1 MAKEDPDTA
10 KRLTGLAAVT
20 SPVATRSHAPSPSA
34 SSISG
39 STNIS
44 APSAQP
50 LAPAQTST
58 TKVVENGLSSNAA
71 SIGRS
76 ESLVKPSTKERLRKI
91 AIARAASKNLAS
103 KSSVVAPTVSEN
115 HHAEAL
121 STTTHSPPVLSP
133 SSSPST
139 STSAAS
145 EPLRPSEPSTP
156 ARSSASSASTG
167 SFASTATRSATPSAT
182 VSPTSSATVSPT
194 SSATVTPTSSA
205 TRATAPNRWL
215 STLCNVCIHLTIFI
229 AVFFA
234 VNYALTPVSQLR
246 SRTSKAI
253 TAAAAVAQGQPA
265 AAAQGQPAAVAQG
278 QPVAVAQGEPAA
290 AAAGHAQR
298 AAGGKAPAPA
308 ADQAQSAKKGQP
320 LTRRTAVGTVFVG
333 ADGRA
338 RRRIRFV
345 PPPDNASKKVARKRA
360 VM

>member
-1 MAKEDPDTA
+1 MAS
-10 KRLTGLAAVT
+10 AVG
-20 SPVATRSHAPSPSA
+20 SPHALSSAA

-39 STNIS
+39 STDTS
-44 APSAQP
+44 TQP
-50 LAPAQTST
+50 ALIHAPAQASSI
-58 TKVVENGLSSNAA
+58 KVAGHDLSSNAA

-103 KSSVVAPTVSEN
+103 KSSVAAPAVSEN
-115 HHAEAL
+115 HHAEAFSIATPSLPKL
-121 STTTHSPPVLSP
+121 SS

-167 SFASTATRSATPSAT
+167 SLASPATRSATSSAT
-182 VSPTSSATVSPT
+182 VSPTSSATVSPA
-194 SSATVTPTSSA
+194 SPATVSPTSSA
-205 TRATAPNRWL
+205 TRVTAPNRRL

-234 VNYALTPVSQLR
+234 VNYALRPVSQLP
-246 SRTSKAI
+246 SRTAKVI

-265 AAAQGQPAAVAQG
+265 AVAHGQPAAVAQG
-278 QPVAVAQGEPAA
+278 LPAA
-290 AAAGHAQR
+290 AAGGHAQR
-298 AAGGKAPAPA
+298 AAGGKAPTPA
-308 ADQAQSAKKGQP
+308 AGQAQSAKKGQLP
-320 LTRRTAVGTVFVG
+320 TRRTAVGTVFVG
-333 ADGRA
+333 TDGRA

>member
-1 MAKEDPDTA
+1 MAKEDSDGA

-20 SPVATRSHAPSPSA
+20 SPAVRCSHIPSPSA
-34 SSISG
+34 SSTSE

-44 APSAQP
+44 APSAQS
-50 LAPAQTST
+50 LDPAQAST

-76 ESLVKPSTKERLRKI
+76 ECLVKPSTKERLRKI
-91 AIARAASKNLAS
+91 AIARAASKTLAS

-115 HHAEAL
+115 YHAEAL
-121 STTTHSPPVLSP
+121 STATPSLPKLSPSP
-133 SSSPST
+133 SSSLSVP
-139 STSAAS
+139 AAS

-156 ARSSASSASTG
+156 ARSPASSASTG
-167 SFASTATRSATPSAT
+167 SFASPATRSATSSAAVT
-182 VSPTSSATVSPT
+182 PTSSATVS
-194 SSATVTPTSSA
+194 PTSSA

-234 VNYALTPVSQLR
+234 VNYAVKPVSQLR
-246 SRTSKAI
+246 SRTTKAI
-253 TAAAAVAQGQPA
+253 TAVAAVAQGQPTAAAQGQPVQGRPAAVAQGQPA
-265 AAAQGQPAAVAQG
+265 AAA
-278 QPVAVAQGEPAA
+278 
-290 AAAGHAQR
+290 AGHPER
-298 AAGGKAPAPA
+298 AAGRKAPTPA
-308 ADQAQSAKKGQP
+308 AGQAQSAKQGQL

-333 ADGRA
+333 TDGRA

>member
-1 MAKEDPDTA
+1 MAKEDFDAA

-20 SPVATRSHAPSPSA
+20 SPAVRRSHAPSPSA
-34 SSISG
+34 SLISG

-91 AIARAASKNLAS
+91 AIARTASKNLAS
-103 KSSVVAPTVSEN
+103 KSSVAAPTVTKIITRELYRPLHPRCPSCRLPPHRLRRPPPHPN
-115 HHAEAL
+115 FYAL
-121 STTTHSPPVLSP
+121 PNLRHLLAHPRPLPLLAPPRPPQLARPHPPLLSP
-133 SSSPST
+133 LP
-139 STSAAS
+139 
-145 EPLRPSEPSTP
+145 
-156 ARSSASSASTG
+156 
-167 SFASTATRSATPSAT
+167 
-182 VSPTSSATVSPT
+182 VSPASSATVSPT
-194 SSATVTPTSSA
+194 SSAT
-205 TRATAPNRWL
+205 RITAPNHWL

-234 VNYALTPVSQLR
+234 VNYALTPVSQFQ
-246 SRTSKAI
+246 SRTTKAI

-265 AAAQGQPAAVAQG
+265 AVAQGRPGAVAQG
-278 QPVAVAQGEPAA
+278 QPGA
-290 AAAGHAQR
+290 AAAGHAKR
-298 AAGGKAPAPA
+298 AAGGKALTHVA
-308 ADQAQSAKKGQP
+308 AQAQSAKQGQL

-333 ADGRA
+333 TDGRA

>member
-1 MAKEDPDTA
+1 MVKEDSDSA
-10 KRLTGLAAVT
+10 KRLSGLAAVT
-20 SPVATRSHAPSPSA
+20 SPVVKRPHTPSPSA
-34 SSISG
+34 SAISG

-58 TKVVENGLSSNAA
+58 TKVVEDGLSSNAA
-71 SIGRS
+71 SIGRF

-103 KSSVVAPTVSEN
+103 KSSVVAPAVSEN

-121 STTTHSPPVLSP
+121 STATPLLPKLSP
-133 SSSPST
+133 SSSSSL

-156 ARSSASSASTG
+156 ARSSASSAFTG
-167 SFASTATRSATPSAT
+167 SFASLA
-182 VSPTSSATVSPT
+182 TSSAT
-194 SSATVTPTSSA
+194 
-205 TRATAPNRWL
+205 L

-234 VNYALTPVSQLR
+234 VNYAVKPVSQLQ
-246 SRTSKAI
+246 SRTTKAT
-253 TAAAAVAQGQPA
+253 TAAAAVAQGQPNA
-265 AAAQGQPAAVAQG
+265 G
-278 QPVAVAQGEPAA
+278 QPVAAG
-290 AAAGHAQR
+290 AGHAQR
-298 AAGGKAPAPA
+298 AAGGKAPTPA
-308 ADQAQSAKKGQP
+308 AGQAQSAKQGQL

-333 ADGRA
+333 TDGRA

-345 PPPDNASKKVARKRA
+345 PPPDNASKKVTRKRA